1 MAYKD
6 IIKGLAVLL
15 SIAIT
20 TAIAVN
26 FFSPKRIAFFGEWDT
41 SRGVITAKPK
51 DDFVVHELEIEDMLT
66 AKEIYDR
73 GDAIFVDARA
83 AEEFKDG
90 HIKGA
95 VSLPPYRLEE
105 FIDKFKDEF
114 PTYMM
119 IVTYCSGRECD
130 DSHMLAQYLLREG
143 YTDIRVF
150 IDGYSGWKKV
160 GYPIEHL

>member
-1 MAYKD
+1 MPYKD

-20 TAIAVN
+20 TAFAVN
-26 FFSPKRIAFFGEWDT
+26 FFSPKGIALFGEWDT

-51 DDFVVHELEIEDMLT
+51 DDFVVHELEIDQMLT

-73 GDAIFVDARA
+73 EDAIFVDARA

-95 VSLPPYRLEE
+95 VSLPLYRLEE

-150 IDGYSGWKKV
+150 IDGYSGWEKL
-160 GYPIEHL
+160 GYPIEQL